1 MLDILWAVMLLTGI
15 LYGALTGNMNQVTD
29 AALSSAKEAVSLCIT
44 MAGIVAMW
52 VGVMQISADTRGTQS
67 HGIYFCQ
74 YDSQFSGTWVGGN
87 TFWAESH
94 GRTGET
100 GGRKKTG
107 KGLGNGQ
114 RKRYGQQ

>member
-1 MLDILWAVMLLTGI
+1 
-15 LYGALTGNMNQVTD
+15 
-29 AALSSAKEAVSLCIT
+29 
-44 MAGIVAMW
+44 MW
-52 VGVMQISADTRGTQS
+52 VGVMQIARTSGLVDKMTKACSRFWLFVSADTRGTQS